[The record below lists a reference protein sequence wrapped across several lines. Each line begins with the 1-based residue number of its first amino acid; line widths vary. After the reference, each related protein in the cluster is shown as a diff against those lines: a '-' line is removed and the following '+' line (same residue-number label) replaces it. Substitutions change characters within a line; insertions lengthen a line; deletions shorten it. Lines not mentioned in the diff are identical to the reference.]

1 MDPACGQC
9 GPGPVRLWPSVGSVQ
24 VRFKITLGT
33 RDVPSSGAV
42 TALHREVSYRVY
54 VYRLYSV
61 LQGTYSCTRG
71 VYSCRSRPPVP
82 LGAHRSTS
90 PGTGTGRAGCG
101 IVGARKARSWRVDSA
116 TFARFGSACQQPQV
130 RGTRHEAPAPRGSVC
145 LRMQRSSGNL
155 KATRRRSMQPPA
167 GARAVACSRSSM
179 VRAAAPP
186 PPVAGALT
194 RWHGHR

>member
-1 MDPACGQC
+1 M
-9 GPGPVRLWPSVGSVQ
+9 
-24 VRFKITLGT
+24 
-33 RDVPSSGAV
+33 
-42 TALHREVSYRVY
+42 Y
-54 VYRLYSV
+54 
-61 LQGTYSCTRG
+61 
-71 VYSCRSRPPVP
+71 RPPELLQRCIGKYHIGCTCTACTQYCKVRTAVRGACTAVGAVP